1 MRKGDLRR
9 EAILQT
15 AEKLFYQKGYE
26 KTSVNDILNEL
37 SLSKG
42 GFYHHFTSK
51 DELLQSI
58 CDQKASESHA
68 AALEAVHA
76 CPGSWADKFNAM
88 FDQYGMWKL
97 GNADFMGLLIRVAYR
112 EDNLIM
118 RDKLKKRSME
128 LMLPLV
134 DEIIRGGVEAGE
146 FVTPYPD
153 ATGQLVLQLGSSFS
167 DSIAGL
173 LLVERGSPDT
183 AAILQSLELYR
194 YAIEQVLGA
203 PYGSIVLYQMRQM
216 VDVCTAIYEKHMKD
230 KGTGIS

>member
-1 MRKGDLRR
+1 M
-9 EAILQT
+9 E
-15 AEKLFYQKGYE
+15 
-26 KTSVNDILNEL
+26 
-37 SLSKG
+37 
-42 GFYHHFTSK
+42 
-51 DELLQSI
+51 
-58 CDQKASESHA
+58 
-68 AALEAVHA
+68 
-76 CPGSWADKFNAM
+76 
-88 FDQYGMWKL
+88 
-97 GNADFMGLLIRVAYR
+97 ADFQDPLPYEDFMKILVIEDDKKTADFLLKALKEAGYTTIHASDGRSGLMTAKTETFDLAII
-112 EDNLIM
+112 D
-118 RDKLKKRSME
+118 

-153 ATGQLVLQLGSSFS
+153 ATGQLVLQLGNSFS

-230 KGTGIS
+230 KCTGIS